1 MITRSNAKKVW
12 VNQSPMDTDGMLV
25 EQAKRNKAKNPTA
38 KVFVYRNIV
47 KVIFVCTD
55 QGVIV
60 IVNCINLFMLT

>member
-47 KVIFVCTD
+47 KVVFA
-55 QGVIV
+55 
-60 IVNCINLFMLT
+60 